1 MLVSVV
7 QHNDSTFVYIMKW
20 SPWCLVSLCHHNIF
34 LVLVKKT
41 FRIYSLSNFHVCG
54 ALSFTVDTMLCVLCL
69 LSSWFIYFIT
79 GSLYLWPPSPILPAS
94 SPLPPWQ
101 PLIWFFFLWAYF
113 VFLDSTFMEDHMVFV
128 FLYLIYFTK
137 HKALKFYPCCCKW
150 QGFIIFSGWIIFHC
164 SELLF

>member
-69 LSSWFIYFIT
+69 LSSWLFYNWEFV
-79 GSLYLWPPSPILPAS
+79 
-94 SPLPPWQ
+94 PLTP
-101 PLIWFFFLWAYF
+101 FTHFACFLSTATLATTNL
-113 VFLDSTFMEDHMVFV
+113 VFLFMSLFCFFRFH
-128 FLYLIYFTK
+128 IYGRSYGICFP
-137 HKALKFYPCCCKW
+137 L
-150 QGFIIFSGWIIFHC
+150 SDLFH
-164 SELLF
+164 LA